1 MQDKH
6 EESNQKKKNIK
17 LGTLTFGEVQVGEE
31 QDLKRKFSTRQ
42 IKLIHQLD
50 VIKQKGIR
58 KF

>member
-1 MQDKH
+1 MR
-6 EESNQKKKNIK
+6 NQIKKKKNIK